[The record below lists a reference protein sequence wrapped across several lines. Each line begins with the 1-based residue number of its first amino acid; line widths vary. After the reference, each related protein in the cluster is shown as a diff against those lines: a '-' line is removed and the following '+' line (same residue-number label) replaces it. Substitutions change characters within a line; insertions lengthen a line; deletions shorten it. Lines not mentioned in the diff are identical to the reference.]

1 MKKLFLCVIC
11 LFSIVFL
18 NFTINAEETIQ
29 NYEFS
34 DIKQEVVYLENGNYL
49 VKKVKE
55 KNNEMMTRATSY
67 YKTGELEVEEYNAN
81 DKLLWTYTLT
91 GTFLI
96 ETGVSCVST
105 NATYATE
112 IYKNT
117 WSFSDGSTSYAG
129 NHVTGLGVFKC
140 KVLFITTQT
149 INIDVTLYC
158 DSYGN
163 LS

>member
-1 MKKLFLCVIC
+1 MKKIFIITIFILSL
-11 LFSIVFL
+11 LFL
-18 NFTINAEETIQ
+18 NFTINAEEVID
-29 NYEFS
+29 NIVFS
-34 DIKQEVVYLENGNYL
+34 EVKQEIVYLENGNYL

-55 KNNEMMTRATSY
+55 QNNEIMTRATSY
-67 YKTGELEVEEYNAN
+67 YKTGELEVEEYNVN

-105 NATYATE
+105 NATYSTE

-117 WSFSDGSTSYAG
+117 WSFSNGSTTYVS
-129 NHVTGLGVFKC
+129 NHVTGYGVFTC
-140 KVLFITTQT
+140 KVLFITAQT